1 MVTRKDN
8 WLAAKVGNELVM
20 MSAESGVYIGLND
33 VGAFIWDLIETPRD
47 LEQIYAIISTEF
59 ETTADGC
66 RPEVD
71 MFLAELETRG
81 AISLAP

>member
-1 MVTRKDN
+1 MVTRKDG

-33 VGAFIWDLIETPRD
+33 VGAFIWDLIETPHD
-47 LEQIYAIISTEF
+47 LDQIYTILSSEF
-59 ETTADGC
+59 ETTLDGC

-71 MFLAELETRG
+71 RFLAELETRG